1 MTAMT
6 DPQRNP
12 DQERARDL
20 PPHVAWLGYG
30 GLLPFVALA
39 ALTAVD
45 APRAA
50 LWSDALVGYGAV
62 ILSFV
67 GALHW
72 GFAMSLPTLDP
83 GLRRRVFVWSVVP
96 ALLAWPATMLAGSVA
111 SLILVV
117 GFVLH
122 FVQDR
127 RLAGRAM
134 LAAWYL
140 PLRWRLSVV
149 ASLCLLVNAA
159 YGVSHV

>member
-1 MTAMT
+1 MIAMN
-6 DPQRNP
+6 DPQRIP
-12 DQERARDL
+12 SQELARDL

-30 GLLPFVALA
+30 GLLPFIGLA
-39 ALTAVD
+39 ILTAVD

-83 GLRRRVFVWSVVP
+83 GLRRRAFVWSVVP
-96 ALLAWPATMLAGSVA
+96 ALLAWPATVLAGSVA
-111 SLILVV
+111 SLILMA

-127 RLAGRAM
+127 RLAGRAG

-149 ASLCLLVNAA
+149 ASLCLLANAW
-159 YGVSHV
+159 YGVNHV